1 LKVVHKNH
9 LGLNFLTGT
18 IHVDNWDGSSSNM
31 SYKLLCG
38 DKERNNYQIFEIESF
53 KRHQIFEIESFK
65 RHPDLNFKLC
75 KICTKLALKKKRC
88 LVSAVALLKLKG
100 I

>member
-1 LKVVHKNH
+1 LKLVHENH
-9 LGLNFLTGT
+9 LGINTATGT
-18 IHVDNWDGSSSNM
+18 IHVDNWDGVPANISF
-31 SYKLLCG
+31 KLLCG
-38 DKERNNYQIFEIESF
+38 SKERDSYQIFERESF
-53 KRHQIFEIESFK
+53 N

-75 KICTKLALKKKRC
+75 KTCTRLALKKKRC

>member
-9 LGLNFLTGT
+9 LGLNSNNGT
-18 IHVDNWDGSSSNM
+18 IHVDDWDGDFSNLDF
-31 SYKLLCG
+31 KVLCG
-38 DKERNNYQIFEIESF
+38 IKGRSYYELFDKNSLIRYS
-53 KRHQIFEIESFK
+53 
-65 RHPDLNFKLC
+65 DLNFKLC
-75 KICTKLALKKKRC
+75 KTCTKLALKKKRC